1 MKHLRLRQDLIAT
14 ARRMNALG
22 INQGTSG
29 NVSARIADGLL
40 ITPSGV
46 AYEAMTPA
54 DLVEM
59 DFDGAWRCPRAERR
73 PSSEWRFHLD
83 ILRARPE
90 FGAVVHSHAT
100 NATALACLGWE
111 IPAFHYMVAVAGG
124 DSIRCAPYATFGSA
138 DLSEHALAALED
150 RRACLLANHGLIA
163 AGADL
168 AAALGLAVEVETLA
182 AQYCRALQLGDP
194 KLLSKAEMKR
204 VLAKFDAG
212 YGYAS
217 GPDAQKRA
225 KFGRQKATQ
234 AQKAIES
241 YRSRRSS

>member
-1 MKHLRLRQDLIAT
+1 MKHLRLRRDLIAT

-22 INQGTSG
+22 INQGISG
-29 NVSARIADGLL
+29 NVSARIDGGMLV
-40 ITPSGV
+40 TPSGV
-46 AYEAMTPA
+46 DYDAMSPA

-59 DFDGAWRCPRAERR
+59 DFDGAWRSGRAERR

-90 FGAVVHSHAT
+90 FGAIVHSHAT
-100 NATALACLGWE
+100 HATALACLRRE

-138 DLSEHALAALED
+138 ALSDHALAALKD

-168 AAALGLAVEVETLA
+168 AAALALAVEVETLA
-182 AQYCRALQLGDP
+182 AQYCRALAIGAP

-204 VLAKFDAG
+204 VLAKFGAG

-217 GPDAQKRA
+217 APERGAPKQRTAASKKQN
-225 KFGRQKATQ
+225 
-234 AQKAIES
+234 
-241 YRSRRSS
+241 RRSKRSSAG

>member
-1 MKHLRLRQDLIAT
+1 MKHLRLRRELIAT

-29 NVSARIADGLL
+29 NLSARIAGGLL

-59 DFDGAWRCPRAERR
+59 DFDGAWRCARPGRR

-90 FGAVVHSHAT
+90 FAAVVHSHST
-100 NATALACLGWE
+100 DATALACLGRE

-124 DSIRCAPYATFGSA
+124 ESIRCAPYATFGSA
-138 DLSEHALAALED
+138 ALSKNALAALED
-150 RRACLLANHGLIA
+150 RRACLLANHGMIA
-163 AGADL
+163 AGDSL
-168 AAALGLAVEVETLA
+168 AAALALAVEVETLA
-182 AQYCRALQLGDP
+182 AQYARALQLGEP
-194 KLLSKAEMKR
+194 KLLSKAEMRR
-204 VLAKFDAG
+204 VLEKFAAG
-212 YGYAS
+212 YGYGSAPEAS
-217 GPDAQKRA
+217 SKRA
-225 KFGRQKATQ
+225 ATRKKKKRQ
-234 AQKAIES
+234 
-241 YRSRRSS
+241 

>member
-1 MKHLRLRQDLIAT
+1 
-14 ARRMNALG
+14 
-22 INQGTSG
+22 
-29 NVSARIADGLL
+29 
-40 ITPSGV
+40 
-46 AYEAMTPA
+46 
-54 DLVEM
+54 
-59 DFDGAWRCPRAERR
+59 
-73 PSSEWRFHLD
+73 
-83 ILRARPE
+83 
-90 FGAVVHSHAT
+90 
-100 NATALACLGWE
+100 
-111 IPAFHYMVAVAGG
+111 MVAVAGG

-182 AQYCRALQLGDP
+182 AQYCRALQLGEP

-204 VLAKFDAG
+204 VLAKFGAG

-217 GPDAQKRA
+217 GPDAQKTI
-225 KFGRQKATQ
+225 KT
-234 AQKAIES
+234 

>member
-1 MKHLRLRQDLIAT
+1 MKHLRLRQQLIAT

-29 NVSARIADGLL
+29 NVSARIAGGLL

-59 DFDGAWRCPRAERR
+59 DFDGAWRCPRAGRR

-83 ILRARPE
+83 ILRSRPE
-90 FGAVVHSHAT
+90 FGAVVHSHST
-100 NATALACLGWE
+100 NATALACLRRE

-124 DSIRCAPYATFGSA
+124 DSIRCARYATFGSA
-138 DLSEHALAALED
+138 ALSANALAALD
-150 RRACLLANHGLIA
+150 GRRACLLANHGLIA

-168 AAALGLAVEVETLA
+168 AAALALAVEVETLA
-182 AQYCRALQLGDP
+182 AQYCRALQVGAP
-194 KLLSKAEMKR
+194 KLLSRAEMAR
-204 VLAKFDAG
+204 VLAKFEAG

-217 GPDAQKRA
+217 GPETGAPTRKR
-225 KFGRQKATQ
+225 
-234 AQKAIES
+234 
-241 YRSRRSS
+241 